1 VGGHELDDAPG
12 ADEPRPAGDRA
23 SGVGAADEKSKWEF
37 EVEPYGWA
45 PGNFGSVTVKGRT
58 AHLAVTLSDLY
69 GLLEDGNAFAAA
81 GYFSVSYDRFSVF
94 ADSMGGYAEES
105 VTETIRPSSAPCRS
119 GRETR

>member
-1 VGGHELDDAPG
+1 MTRLVQMSLVLLAIG
-12 ADEPRPAGDRA
+12 A

-58 AHLAVTLSDLY
+58 AHIAVTLSDLY

-81 GYFSVSYDRFSVF
+81 GYFSVSYDRC
-94 ADSMGGYAEES
+94 
-105 VTETIRPSSAPCRS
+105 RRCRS
-119 GRETR
+119 SPWPSA